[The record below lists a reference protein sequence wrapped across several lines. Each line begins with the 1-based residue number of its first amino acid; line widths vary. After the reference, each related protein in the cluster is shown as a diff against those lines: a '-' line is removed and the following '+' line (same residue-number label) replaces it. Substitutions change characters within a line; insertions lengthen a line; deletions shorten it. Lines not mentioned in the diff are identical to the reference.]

1 MPTARFSHAR
11 IEGICTVPG
20 QIERRIDDEID
31 LFGGDAAQIARLKK
45 AVGLDRRRVAAP
57 STTALDLCAHAAIT
71 LLDAMGRDPAAIDA
85 LICVTQTPDHSQPSN
100 AARLQARLGL
110 GTGSACFDVNLG
122 CSGFVY
128 GIYLASLMVEAG
140 GCRSVL
146 LLAGDTLSRI
156 AGPRDRSTAPLFGDA
171 GSACLVSR
179 DDTGATPSTF
189 VLHTD
194 GSGADAIVV
203 PAGGARIPCAQGPET
218 QDAEGNWRAPGHL
231 HMAGAEVFD
240 FSMRA
245 GPQVVAEVLAAAGIA
260 KDDVDGL
267 LLHQANR
274 YIVSNIARKLAFPA
288 AKVPMQGVTRSGNL
302 SSASIPGALCSD
314 FTPPAGRPATL
325 VLAGFGVGFSWAGA
339 AVSLPAGAPLLWA
352 EATQGHRAPGDR

>member
-128 GIYLASLMVEAG
+128 GLYLASLMVEAG
-140 GCRSVL
+140 GCQGHPGNACVGVGAWGGEGQGRG
-146 LLAGDTLSRI
+146 AHHGARGGNETGHAPLSRV
-156 AGPRDRSTAPLFGDA
+156 PVR
-171 GSACLVSR
+171 VQ
-179 DDTGATPSTF
+179 GAN
-189 VLHTD
+189 V
-194 GSGADAIVV
+194 
-203 PAGGARIPCAQGPET
+203 
-218 QDAEGNWRAPGHL
+218 
-231 HMAGAEVFD
+231 
-240 FSMRA
+240 
-245 GPQVVAEVLAAAGIA
+245 
-260 KDDVDGL
+260 
-267 LLHQANR
+267 HQS
-274 YIVSNIARKLAFPA
+274 V
-288 AKVPMQGVTRSGNL
+288 
-302 SSASIPGALCSD
+302 
-314 FTPPAGRPATL
+314 
-325 VLAGFGVGFSWAGA
+325 W
-339 AVSLPAGAPLLWA
+339 
-352 EATQGHRAPGDR
+352 